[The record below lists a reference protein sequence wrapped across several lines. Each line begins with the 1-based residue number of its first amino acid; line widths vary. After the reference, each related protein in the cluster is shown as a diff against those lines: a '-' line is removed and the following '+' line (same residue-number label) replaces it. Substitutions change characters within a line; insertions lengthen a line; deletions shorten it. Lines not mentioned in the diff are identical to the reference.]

1 MAVPPAAK
9 SAWTD
14 GAVQTSDSGA
24 PPKGHGTL
32 GAESCAPPNAVLPMR
47 LVEYEVG
54 ESGLG
59 CVVVDERVDTDT
71 FTSLSARQARVHT
84 GTAPLIDPA
93 HTDNPAEGLTRA
105 EGTRQENVVAGGTH
119 TM

>member
-32 GAESCAPPNAVLPMR
+32 GAESCAPPNAVLPIC

-93 HTDNPAEGLTRA
+93 HTYGEPERTSPRRKP
-105 EGTRQENVVAGGTH
+105 RQ
-119 TM
+119 

>member
-1 MAVPPAAK
+1 MDDMNGCAARRK
-9 SAWTD
+9 VGMDRRRGPDLGLWSAT
-14 GAVQTSDSGA
+14 QE
-24 PPKGHGTL
+24 GHGKL
-32 GAESCAPPNAVLPMR
+32 GAESCAPPNAVLPIC

-84 GTAPLIDPA
+84 GSAA
-93 HTDNPAEGLTRA
+93 
-105 EGTRQENVVAGGTH
+105 
-119 TM
+119 